1 MPLLYAIL
9 LAAIPSIYAQTAP
22 LMFDWGFTGSQSAS
36 NLLPSCQDLPM
47 TVDAITAHGV
57 PPFYMMAFAVVGI
70 PSTTFIGT
78 KESNLSWTVTHPIG
92 TQLLLGVVDS
102 QGNSGG
108 IDAPLYTV
116 TEGTTTQCIPQTANQ
131 TSFTITANV
140 TDVLNTCQPWGLT
153 IEGGTPPYHITLAAK
168 NFPVIANFT
177 LSLNDSAYTYINRAP
192 PGTQM
197 LAAASDANGLWA
209 MGSPF
214 VNTQGSSDVDC
225 AGLLSGATPPAHD
238 APRTIPSISN
248 AGIGA
253 IAGGSATALFA
264 VCGVII
270 LVIVRRRRMKQSQT
284 SVSEIAPFCE
294 VSPIQDT
301 HKSSHLVPSPS
312 SSFPGGTFVLGDEH
326 TTRSPSGMA
335 IVTLPVATDSPP
347 PY

>member
-1 MPLLYAIL
+1 
-9 LAAIPSIYAQTAP
+9 
-22 LMFDWGFTGSQSAS
+22 AS

-214 VNTQGSSDVDC
+214 VNTQG
-225 AGLLSGATPPAHD
+225 
-238 APRTIPSISN
+238 
-248 AGIGA
+248 
-253 IAGGSATALFA
+253 
-264 VCGVII
+264 
-270 LVIVRRRRMKQSQT
+270 
-284 SVSEIAPFCE
+284 
-294 VSPIQDT
+294 
-301 HKSSHLVPSPS
+301 
-312 SSFPGGTFVLGDEH
+312 
-326 TTRSPSGMA
+326 
-335 IVTLPVATDSPP
+335 
-347 PY
+347 